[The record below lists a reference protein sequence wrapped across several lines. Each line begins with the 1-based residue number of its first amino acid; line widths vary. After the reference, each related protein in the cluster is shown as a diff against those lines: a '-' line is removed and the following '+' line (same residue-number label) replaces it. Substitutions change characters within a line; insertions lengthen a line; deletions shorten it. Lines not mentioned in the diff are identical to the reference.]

1 MPSNRWEMWLKCC
14 PGDEVCCCVLERGW
28 AWRTGRM
35 LCDSTEGGPKISTVI
50 ETRGSIEATA
60 GEGCVSSRTPF
71 LPG

>member
-1 MPSNRWEMWLKCC
+1 
-14 PGDEVCCCVLERGW
+14 
-28 AWRTGRM
+28 M

-60 GEGCVSSRTPF
+60 GEGCVSSGTPF